1 MIRATLLAAAVAFSA
16 PALAA
21 EPLPAHL
28 LAAPA
33 AESADATTLAAIA
46 ASIARYDGKCPCPY
60 TVKANGKPCGRSS
73 AWSRPGGQPVI
84 CYPADVAGKAED

>member
-1 MIRATLLAAAVAFSA
+1 MTRAIILAAAVAFSA
-16 PALAA
+16 PALA
-21 EPLPAHL
+21 EPLPASM

-33 AESADATTLAAIA
+33 AESTDSATLATIA
-46 ASIARYDGKCPCPY
+46 ASIARYKGKCPCPY
-60 TVKANGKPCGRSS
+60 TLKANGKPCGRSS